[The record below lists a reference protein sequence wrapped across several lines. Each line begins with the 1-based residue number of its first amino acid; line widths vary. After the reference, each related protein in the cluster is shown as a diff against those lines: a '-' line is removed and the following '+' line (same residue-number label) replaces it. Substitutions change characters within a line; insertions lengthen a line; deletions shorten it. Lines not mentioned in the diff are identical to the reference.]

1 MKLAAAVI
9 LPALLSA
16 GPPST
21 PGGVA
26 TPGLTADSRPA
37 ALREVGFDQ
46 RLGET
51 LPLDAV
57 LRDETGRAVRLGDYF
72 GRRPVVL
79 SLAYYGCPM
88 LCTLSL
94 NGLASALKTLSFD
107 AGREFE
113 VVTVSF
119 EPKETAEQATAAKK
133 TYLQRYGRPA
143 GAAGWHFLTGDAA
156 AVAAVTRAVGFRFVW
171 DEETRQYAH
180 PTGVVVATAEGRI
193 ARYLYGVEYAP
204 KDLRFALVE
213 ASAGRVGNPVDQLLL
228 YCYEYDPA
236 RGRYGAAILRTV
248 RFLGILTVVGLAAL
262 IAVLRYR
269 EAAAPAPR
277 EVG

>member
-1 MKLAAAVI
+1 MTLAAAV
-9 LPALLSA
+9 LVPALLSA
-16 GPPST
+16 AASG
-21 PGGVA
+21 
-26 TPGLTADSRPA
+26 PA
-37 ALREVGFDQ
+37 ADARPSALRDVGFDQ

-51 LPLDAV
+51 LPLDAA
-57 LRDETGRAVRLGDYF
+57 LRDESGRAVHLGDYF

-119 EPKETAEQATAAKK
+119 EPKETPDQAAAAKK
-133 TYLQRYGRPA
+133 TYLGRYGRPA
-143 GAAGWHFLTGDAA
+143 AAGGWHFLIGDAA
-156 AVAAVTRAVGFRFVW
+156 AVAAVTRAVGFRFAW
-171 DEETRQYAH
+171 DDETRQYAH
-180 PTGVVVATAEGRI
+180 PTGIVVATAEGRI

-213 ASAGRVGNPVDQLLL
+213 ASSGRVGSPVDQLLL
-228 YCYEYDPA
+228 YCYQYDPV

-248 RFLGILTVVGLAAL
+248 RFLGILTVVALITL

-269 EAAAPAPR
+269 EGALAVKG
-277 EVG
+277 ETG

>member
-1 MKLAAAVI
+1 MTPPAA
-9 LPALLSA
+9 ALLSLMLSA
-16 GPPST
+16 AAPVPSPVPDT
-21 PGGVA
+21 
-26 TPGLTADSRPA
+26 RPR
-37 ALREVGFDQ
+37 ALRDVGFDQ

-51 LPLDAV
+51 LPLDAA
-57 LRDETGRAVRLGDYF
+57 LRDESGRAVRLGDYF
-72 GRRPVVL
+72 GRRPVVV

-119 EPKETAEQATAAKK
+119 EPKETAAQAAAAKK
-133 TYLQRYGRPA
+133 TYLERYGRPA
-143 GAAGWHFLTGDAA
+143 AASGWHFLTGDAA
-156 AVAAVTRAVGFRFVW
+156 AVAAVTAAVGFRYAW
-171 DEETRQYAH
+171 DEETNQYAH
-180 PTGVVVATAEGRI
+180 PTGIVVATAQGRI

-204 KDLRFALVE
+204 KDLRFAIVE
-213 ASAGRVGNPVDQLLL
+213 ASSGRVGSPVDQLLL
-228 YCYEYDPA
+228 YCYEYDPV

-248 RFLGILTVVGLAAL
+248 RFLGILTVLGLVTL

-269 EAAAPAPR
+269 EGRMPA
-277 EVG
+277 GGIG